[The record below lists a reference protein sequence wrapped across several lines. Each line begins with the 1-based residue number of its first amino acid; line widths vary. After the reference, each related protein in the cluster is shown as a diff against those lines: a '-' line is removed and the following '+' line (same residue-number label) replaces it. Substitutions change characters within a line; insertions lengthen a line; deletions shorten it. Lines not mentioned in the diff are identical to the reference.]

1 MLIRRP
7 ERRSEQGSVMIAM
20 TVIFVVTLLM
30 MTTLGTL
37 YSGLTAARNDQNRT
51 NAFQSANAGM
61 DEAVHRLDR
70 KLVSSVAG
78 AGYQP
83 ILSGGTLVGFRQTV
97 ATGSGA
103 SGAEFVVEAL
113 QDPPGQDTVWR
124 VTSTGTDASGRAR
137 RAIAT
142 VTAKPVFENGFL
154 TLQNFYLTGTQVSPV
169 AYDSKTCP
177 EAGAGCEINPV
188 PARLATNATFDGANE
203 TINSFVLRWQGFEM
217 YGRPTQSTADFACA
231 QYRCGTSPKVTAQT
245 NQYVVE
251 LPNPSN
257 FTDACPSGGNIGTSS
272 TSITPVEPGNYR
284 CDTLNLQGTI
294 NVGSAGN
301 GTGKVRFFVIRDF
314 SAASGSVVNRRK
326 PTANFQVFQCESL
339 PRSTTPQQPEPPEPC
354 RIELNPGG
362 GSICGAEIWGLLY
375 APGLPVECGGSA
387 QPKIYGAVVAK
398 LHGGT
403 GSHFD
408 FHWDVQSRYA
418 LHNGKYVIKN
428 WRECP
433 ASATDC

>member
-1 MLIRRP
+1 
-7 ERRSEQGSVMIAM
+7 MIAM

-70 KLVSSVAG
+70 KLVSTTAS
-78 AGYQP
+78 AGYEP
-83 ILSGGTLVGFRQTV
+83 ILSGTTLVGFRQTV
-97 ATGSGA
+97 AVGAGA
-103 SGAEFVVEAL
+103 SGSQFVVEAL

-124 VTSTGTDASGRAR
+124 VTSTGTDASGRVR

-142 VTAKPVFENGFL
+142 VTATPVFENGFL
-154 TLQNFYLTGTQVSPV
+154 TLQNFYLTGTQVSPI
-169 AYDSKTCP
+169 AYDSRTCP

-231 QYRCGTSPKVTAQT
+231 QYRCGTSPKVKAQT

-251 LPNPSN
+251 LPKRET
-257 FTDACPSGGNIGTSS
+257 FTDGCPSGGNIGTSS
-272 TSITPVEPGNYR
+272 TSITQLPPGNYL
-284 CDTLNLQGTI
+284 CNTLNLQGTV
-294 NVGSAGN
+294 NVGTGGN
-301 GTGKVRFFVIRDF
+301 GTGQVRFFVEQDF
-314 SAASGSVVNRRK
+314 SAASGAVVNRRK
-326 PTANFQVFQCESL
+326 PTPNFQVFQVES
-339 PRSTTPQQPEPPEPC
+339 
-354 RIELNPGG
+354 PGG

-375 APGLPVECGGSA
+375 APGLPVECSGSA
-387 QPKIYGAVVAK
+387 QPKLYGAVVAK

-418 LHNGKYVIKN
+418 VHNGKYVIKN

-433 ASATDC
+433 ATATDC